1 MLRHILVLLDGSTR
15 AEQALPIAARIAHT
29 SGGTL
34 TLLRV
39 VPDMEHADADAVP
52 VPLDVNL
59 EADIAAAKDYLTQ
72 VLSADEQGLFDG
84 VGIKTEVLI
93 GSPAQEI
100 LTFAQTQQVD
110 LIILCSH
117 GRTGFKR
124 WLLGSVA
131 QMVARYSPVPVFVLR
146 EGGFSPLAERD
157 TLARPLRVLVALD
170 GSPYAEKV
178 VVPAAQLCAALAAPA
193 QGTLHLEMVLRRLT
207 GVYDH
212 KETVA
217 AIHALALTD
226 ARTYLNDME
235 RRLREPDLAPLN
247 LSVTSSL
254 VIKEDVA
261 DTLLKIAESGKYVE
275 DIEGFDG
282 CDIIALATHGR
293 SSLTR
298 LMMGSV
304 TERILGA
311 TMLPLLIVRPS
322 ELVAEMQEST
332 AEKEQAKEER
342 REEYTAQVGLI

>member
-1 MLRHILVLLDGSTR
+1 MFRHILVPLDGSPR
-15 AEQALPIAARIAHT
+15 AEQTLPIAAHIAHT
-29 SGGTL
+29 TGGTL
-34 TLLRV
+34 TLLRI
-39 VPDMEHADADAVP
+39 VPDMEHVDADSVP

-59 EADIAAAKDYLTQ
+59 EADIATAKDYLMQ
-72 VLSADEQGLFDG
+72 LVAADEQGLFDG
-84 VGIKTEVLI
+84 MGIKTEVLI

-110 LIILCSH
+110 LITLCSH

-131 QMVARYSPVPVFVLR
+131 QMIARYSPVPVLVLR
-146 EGGFSPLAERD
+146 EGGPSPLARPN

-193 QGTLHLEMVLRRLT
+193 QGTLHLAVVLRRLR
-207 GVYDH
+207 GIYDH
-212 KETVA
+212 KETIA
-217 AIHALALTD
+217 AIRALALSD

-247 LSVTSSL
+247 LGVTSSI

-261 DTLLKIAESGKYVE
+261 DTLLKVAESGKDVE

-293 SSLTR
+293 SGLTR
-298 LMMGSV
+298 LTMGSV

-322 ELVAEMQEST
+322 EPVTETQESAT
-332 AEKEQAKEER
+332 EKEQAKDETLD
-342 REEYTAQVGLI
+342 EYHLRVGLI